1 MRIVIMVMV
10 RRNWLSV
17 REMAVM
23 ATACWV
29 ESMAVFGAEVCFGV
43 RRTNNNTNAALQL
56 AHWHLSIRKWSAW
69 HIYKKLFTFFKSSKI
84 LWTWQDQLDLRGYNQ
99 RWLETYWP
107 ANGWL
112 ADRKKGAKQG
122 EAALHWFWPDFFLSI
137 NRLLV
142 ATYEWMNFIDQDEY
156 FAQKLTKWKLIDAT
170 FRLTH
175 SHGRAP

>member
-1 MRIVIMVMV
+1 MQTGINQLRHLPSLLSITMIMMSRRIMRIVIMVMV

-29 ESMAVFGAEVCFGV
+29 ESMAVLGAEVCFGV

-56 AHWHLSIRKWSAW
+56 AHWHLLIRKWSAW

-112 ADRKKGAKQG
+112 ADRKKRSKTRRSC
-122 EAALHWFWPDFFLSI
+122 AALILAWFLS
-137 NRLLV
+137 L
-142 ATYEWMNFIDQDEY
+142 Y
-156 FAQKLTKWKLIDAT
+156 K
-170 FRLTH
+170 
-175 SHGRAP
+175 